1 MAVSYVIDKKRRL
14 VVTTCRDHLTFA
26 QLQACQ
32 AQLLNDPDF
41 NPDFKHLIDTTGIT
55 LMDVSDEARPRHLR
69 HGPLDG
75 NTSRYGEAGDE
86 VAIFRDM
93 GSGLDGSASTLF
105 QSSLGD
111 PEPVAPA
118 LVCPAAQLYRA
129 AVLACIECGNFRSVT
144 KQYPDQYAQ

>member
-55 LMDVSDEARPRHLR
+55 LMDVSVDEARPRHLR

-75 NTSRYGEAGDE
+75 NTSRYGEAGGRSRHLPRHG
-86 VAIFRDM
+86 VSP
-93 GSGLDGSASTLF
+93 GWLGLD
-105 QSSLGD
+105 SL
-111 PEPVAPA
+111 PE
-118 LVCPAAQLYRA
+118 
-129 AVLACIECGNFRSVT
+129 
-144 KQYPDQYAQ
+144 